1 MTFRARLVLTIT
13 LLLLATMGV
22 SFASVF
28 VIVNRSE
35 ARQFDEAIHA
45 QAQDEA
51 VEATLAGEDFS
62 RIDER
67 LGFQRDDGVRLR
79 RYAAIYNDEG
89 AVNVKTSTMAC
100 TNLPSVTAHRA
111 MDAFDFVCGPEVLRG
126 IFEPIPNGR
135 GQILLL
141 AVPRETLDADARFLV
156 RTMLIAILIA
166 ILLSTLV
173 ATRVVQ
179 TLTRDHEAIAGVAR
193 RVTAGD
199 LTARVDATSS
209 NQEVAQLSRD
219 INDMIVRLET
229 LVSAQQRFIAHAA
242 HELRSPLTSLFGQL
256 SLALRKERD
265 AATYKVFIV
274 DALDST
280 RQLKALAEDLL
291 ALARLGK
298 SPLDDAARGEPLPL
312 KSLVA
317 TVTTLL
323 QPQAAERGVTLQVE
337 LADLVVLGR
346 ARDLERLLRNLVE
359 NAVRHSPSDSIV
371 RIRAREC
378 NGTAHIAIANGG
390 DPIPEEDRKRVF
402 EAFFRG
408 GKDRASYDG
417 AGLGLAIAR
426 EIARSH
432 GGDVALEDRAADEPQ
447 FATCFGV
454 TLPLADTRA
463 SRPLRVEERYAS
475 EVHNV

>member
-13 LLLLATMGV
+13 LLLLGTMGV

-45 QAQDEA
+45 QARDEA
-51 VEATLAGEDFS
+51 IEATLAGDDFS

-67 LGFQRDDGVRLR
+67 LGFQRDDGMRLR
-79 RYAAIYNDEG
+79 RYAAIYNNEG
-89 AVNVKTSTMAC
+89 TVNVKTSTMAC
-100 TNLPSVTAHRA
+100 TNLPSVKTHRA
-111 MDAFDFVCGPEVLRG
+111 MDAFDFLCGAEELRG

-135 GQILLL
+135 GQVLLL

-156 RTMLIAILIA
+156 RTMLMAILIA

-173 ATRVVQ
+173 ARRVVQ

-229 LVSAQQRFIAHAA
+229 LVASQQRFIAHAA

-265 AATYKVFIV
+265 GATYKVFIE

-291 ALARLGK
+291 ALARIGK
-298 SPLDDAARGEPLPL
+298 SPINDAARGEALTL

-317 TVTTLL
+317 TVTTML
-323 QPQAAERGVTLQVE
+323 QPQAAERGVKIHVE
-337 LADLVVLGR
+337 LADLVVVGR
-346 ARDLERLLRNLVE
+346 ARDLERLLRNLIE
-359 NAVRHSPSDSIV
+359 NAVRHSPAEAAV
-371 RIRAREC
+371 RVRGRER
-378 NGTAHIAIANGG
+378 NGIAHIAIENGG
-390 DPIPEEDRKRVF
+390 EPIPGEDRSRVF

-432 GGDVALEDRAADEPQ
+432 AGDVALEDTAAGEPQ
-447 FATCFGV
+447 FTTCFGV
-454 TLPLADTRA
+454 TLPLADLRA
-463 SRPLRVEERYAS
+463 EHTLPVTEHHDSRPQ
-475 EVHNV
+475 NV